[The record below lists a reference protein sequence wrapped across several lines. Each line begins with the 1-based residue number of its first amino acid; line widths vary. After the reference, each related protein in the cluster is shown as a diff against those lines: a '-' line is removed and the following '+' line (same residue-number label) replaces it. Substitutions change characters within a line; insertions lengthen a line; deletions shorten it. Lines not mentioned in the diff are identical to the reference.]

1 MSQVFISHHTH
12 CVKTR
17 ARPPSRIRRNNYTQ
31 TSASQTTTVASNMHL
46 KICTLTKTHKEEGN
60 MSMKDDLQY
69 VIHAAKRTV

>member
-1 MSQVFISHHTH
+1 MKFLFQPHTPSQNSW
-12 CVKTR
+12 
-17 ARPPSRIRRNNYTQ
+17 AGPPSRIRRNNYTH
-31 TSASQTTTVASNMHL
+31 TSASQTTTVASYMHL